1 MWEHKA
7 GLRINIF
14 LGAKIRV
21 FILCTVYTRRRITF
35 PHFPLISLIVS
46 SDYIYSMRVPGLNY
60 A

>member
-7 GLRINIF
+7 GLGINIF

-35 PHFPLISLIVS
+35 PHFPSISLIVS
-46 SDYIYSMRVPGLNY
+46 STIFTACAFQG
-60 A
+60 

>member
-35 PHFPLISLIVS
+35 PHFPSISLIVS
-46 SDYIYSMRVPGLNY
+46 STIFTACAFQG
-60 A
+60 